1 MSRKGSITTA
11 EPLSFEDFNRLITA
25 LEQEKEYRWQLF
37 CIVSFYFALRIT
49 DVRNLHWSEILNKNE
64 VILIEHKTR
73 KKPKPRRIPVKKEI
87 KDIISKIYS
96 NLGYPDINQLIL
108 FNSRNQAAYSI
119 AHINESM
126 RKFRDRYNIPI
137 KNFSSH
143 SFRKTFGR
151 YVYETNN
158 RSAESLIL
166 LNSIFRHSSIEITKV
181 YIGLRQDEINSVY
194 ESIKF

>member
-49 DVRNLHWSEILNKNE
+49 DVRNLRWSDILNKNE

-87 KDIISKIYS
+87 RNMISKIYS
-96 NLGYPDINQLIL
+96 NLNCPDTNQLIL

-137 KNFSSH
+137 RNFSSH

-151 YVYETNN
+151 YVYEINN

-166 LNSIFRHSSIEITKV
+166 LNAIFRHSSLEITKV
-181 YIGLRQDEINSVY
+181 YIGLRQDEINGVY
-194 ESIKF
+194 DSIKF

>member
-11 EPLSFEDFNRLITA
+11 EPLSFEDFNRLINA
-25 LEQEKEYRWQLF
+25 LEMEKEYRWQLF

-49 DVRNLHWSEILNKNE
+49 DVRNLRWSEILNKNE
-64 VILIEHKTR
+64 VILTEHKTR
-73 KKPKPRRIPVKKEI
+73 KKCKPRRIPVKQDVRDMI
-87 KDIISKIYS
+87 AGIYQNMDS
-96 NLGYPDINQLIL
+96 PDINQLL
-108 FNSRNQAAYSI
+108 LYNPKNRAAYSI

-126 RKFRDRYNIPI
+126 RKFRDKYRIPI
-137 KNFSSH
+137 RNFSSH

-151 YVYETNN
+151 YVYEINN

-166 LNSIFRHSSIEITKV
+166 LNAIFRHSSLEITKV

>member
-1 MSRKGSITTA
+1 MSQKGSITTA

-49 DVRNLHWSEILNKNE
+49 DVRNLRWSDILNKDE
-64 VILIEHKTR
+64 VILVEHKTR
-73 KKPKPRRIPVKKEI
+73 KKHKPRRIPIKKEVKKL
-87 KDIISKIYS
+87 ISRIYS
-96 NLGYPDINQLIL
+96 NLDCPDMGQVIL
-108 FNSRNQAAYSI
+108 YNPRTQTAYSI
-119 AHINESM
+119 AHINETM
-126 RKFRDRYNIPI
+126 RKFRDKYRLPI

-151 YVYETNN
+151 YVYEINN

-181 YIGLRQDEINSVY
+181 YIGLRQEEINSVY
-194 ESIKF
+194 DSIKL